1 MLIQT
6 TFQPAELYEAVHELI
21 RMAYP
26 KHDLTREESPSADVK
41 LHIQRDIDGQQV
53 FFNGWIITGDQ
64 RTARKE
70 SYPLDVTEGD
80 ERRRHINRLTR
91 RFAYDLLVEHTG
103 HSINSYG
110 ILTGM
115 RPVKLVHRMLE
126 RGISP
131 IQIREQLRNDFR
143 MSPEKA
149 DLIIEV
155 ASNNYPFIVKGPQA
169 YNTIGLYVGIPFCP
183 TRCYYCS
190 FPGAVYQPGDS
201 LRSFLTALVR
211 EMEGISQCL
220 KETGRTVQSIYIGGG
235 TPTVLSEDELDQLFN
250 HLHRLFISPATLE
263 ITVEAGRPDT
273 LSPMKLRLLKDA
285 GASRICINPQT
296 MNNETLAKIGR
307 AHDREGVVRSVNWAR
322 EADFRQINMDLIV
335 GLPDE
340 GRQDYQHT
348 AEDIL
353 KLAPE
358 NITVHTLAVKRGSRM
373 AEQEGRESVGERIKT
388 VQDGLAMMETLFRE
402 SSYKPYYLY
411 RQKYMQASMENV
423 GYSLPGHFCLYN
435 INMIEEKQTIIGIGG
450 GAASK
455 FVNPSDG
462 GLKSFYNPKN
472 PVAYAE
478 SVDRLIAA
486 KVDNLKTV
494 H

>member
-26 KHDLTREESPSADVK
+26 KHELTREDAPLAEVK
-41 LHIQRDIDGQQV
+41 LHMQMDLKDQQV
-53 FFNGWIITGDQ
+53 AFTGWVTEGDR
-64 RTARKE
+64 RTVHEE
-70 SYPLDVTEGD
+70 SCLLDAEGD
-80 ERRRHINRLTR
+80 ERRRQVNRLTR

-103 HSINSYG
+103 QSINSYG

-115 RPVKLVHRMLE
+115 RPVKLVHRMME
-126 RGISP
+126 RGLSSSQISM
-131 IQIREQLRNDFR
+131 QLRNEFR
-143 MSPEKA
+143 MRPDKA
-149 DLIIEV
+149 DLIMEV
-155 ASNNYPFIVKGPQA
+155 AENNYPYIVKGQQVKE
-169 YNTIGLYVGIPFCP
+169 TVGLYIGIPFCP

-201 LRSFLTALVR
+201 LQSFLTALVR
-211 EMEGISQCL
+211 EMEAIAQCL
-220 KETGRTVQSIYIGGG
+220 KDTHRTVQSIYIGGG
-235 TPTVLSEDELDQLFN
+235 TPTVLSEEEWEQLFD
-250 HLHRLFISPATLE
+250 HLHRLFISESTVE

-273 LSPMKLRLLKDA
+273 LSPMKLKLLKNA
-285 GASRICINPQT
+285 GTNRICINPQT
-296 MNNETLAKIGR
+296 MNDETLVKIGR
-307 AHDREGVVRSVNWAR
+307 AHSREGVVRSVNWAR
-322 EADFRQINMDLIV
+322 DTGFRQINMDLIV
-335 GLPDE
+335 GFPDE

-348 AEDIL
+348 AEEIL

-373 AEQEGRESVGERIKT
+373 AEQEGRESVGDRIKT
-388 VQDGLAMMETLFRE
+388 VQEGLTIMDTLFRD
-402 SSYKPYYLY
+402 SNYMPYYLY

-455 FVNPSDG
+455 FVDSYG
-462 GLKSFYNPKN
+462 GLRSFYNPKN
-472 PVAYAE
+472 PAVYAE